1 MVNINLPGLVTL
13 VRENNFVRIFLEIKL
28 YRPVAMDPN
37 ITPGRRKPPKKPQV
51 LIVRFS
57 SRE

>member
-37 ITPGRRKPPKKPQV
+37 ITPGRRKPPQKLV
-51 LIVRFS
+51 S
-57 SRE
+57 